1 MDEMKYKILIDNK
14 IVAERMNIEI
24 ALTLVKALFEKYY
37 NDHSHELDDIV
48 AFVRNHEWNDI
59 PESIK
64 DHLERWEDFLAE
76 NL

>member
-1 MDEMKYKILIDNK
+1 MIKVNESFIA
-14 IVAERMNIEI
+14 AESQYLMP
-24 ALTLVKALFEKYY
+24 Y
-37 NDHSHELDDIV
+37 HELDDIV
-48 AFVRNHEWNDI
+48 AFVRNHEWSDI

>member
-1 MDEMKYKILIDNK
+1 MIEVNESFIA
-14 IVAERMNIEI
+14 AESQYIMP
-24 ALTLVKALFEKYY
+24 Y
-37 NDHSHELDDIV
+37 HELDDIV